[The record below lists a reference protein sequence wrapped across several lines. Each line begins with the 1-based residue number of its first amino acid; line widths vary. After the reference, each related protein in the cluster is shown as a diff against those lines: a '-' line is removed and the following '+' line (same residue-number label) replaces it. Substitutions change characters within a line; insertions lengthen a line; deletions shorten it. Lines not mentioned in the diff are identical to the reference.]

1 MNHALLPMN
10 FLPKILSCRFP
21 HLIPKD
27 MTETLD
33 IKITKTTDSRLSQTD
48 FSNLPFGKI
57 FSDHMFVADY
67 ADGEW
72 KNFQIVPYAEIGL
85 SPAISALHYGQAFF
99 EGLKAYKH
107 ADGKVSIFRPDKNA
121 ERFNKSA
128 ERLCMPELPEEIFI
142 QSIAALVDLDR
153 DWIPAQAN
161 HSLYIRPFMFATDPF
176 LGVAPSS
183 TYKFIVLTCPVGPY
197 FSKTLRVKIETYYT
211 RAAAGGMGFAKSAGN
226 YGGAMLPSRKA
237 VEEGFDQIIWT
248 DAKEHQY
255 IEEMGAA
262 NAMFVLD
269 GKLIT
274 PSTEENTI
282 LKGVTCNT
290 VMTLARDW
298 GFPVEQRRISVA
310 EIIEGAKNGKLTDA
324 FGAGTAAT
332 IAAVG
337 SIGYNGEEYFLSD
350 PKTREFSQKVLKT
363 LDGIRYG
370 SAADP
375 HGWNYMV

>member
-1 MNHALLPMN
+1 
-10 FLPKILSCRFP
+10 
-21 HLIPKD
+21 

-33 IKITKTTDSRLSQTD
+33 IKITKTNNSRLAQTD
-48 FSNLPFGKI
+48 FNNLPFGKT

-72 KNFQIVPYAEIGL
+72 KNFEIVPYAEIGL

-107 ADGKVSIFRPDKNA
+107 ANGKVSLFRPEKNA

-128 ERLCMPELPEEIFI
+128 ERLCMPDLPEDIFV
-142 QSIAALVDLDR
+142 QSITALVDLDR
-153 DWIPAQAN
+153 DWIPANAN

-176 LGVAPSS
+176 LGVAPST
-183 TYKFIVLTCPVGPY
+183 TYKFIVLTGPVGPY
-197 FSKTLRVKIETYYT
+197 FSKTLRVKIETHYT
-211 RAAAGGMGFAKSAGN
+211 RAAEGGMGFAKSAGN
-226 YGGAMLPSRKA
+226 YGGAMLPAKKA
-237 VEEGFDQIIWT
+237 VEEGFDQLIWT
-248 DAKEHQY
+248 DAKEHKY
-255 IEEMGAA
+255 VEEMGAA

-274 PSTEENTI
+274 PSTAENTI
-282 LKGVTCNT
+282 LKGITRDT
-290 VMTLARDW
+290 VITLARDW
-298 GFPVEQRRISVA
+298 GFPVEERRVSVA
-310 EIIEGAKNGKLTDA
+310 EIVEGAKNGKLTDA

-332 IAAVG
+332 IAPVG
-337 SIGYNGEEYFLSD
+337 SLSHNGEEYFLSD

-363 LDGIRYG
+363 LDAIRYG
-370 SAADP
+370 NAADP